1 MRHTCDLGQSTD
13 RNSLARSLVSYAD
26 ARLDSEQLRQATAA
40 HRIFASLIKAV
51 SGRTLGVKVVAQLV
65 QGLLSGNESSLATQ
79 ADLVREIFGNPFRS
93 VSVEPSWLTPTVL
106 NLARQA
112 YEDEEM
118 GLTPILA
125 DALQDAGCED
135 ETLLHHLRDDRLH
148 VPGCWAL
155 DLLRDP
161 RSSLASREI
170 KASGE
175 VKRTTIAGVGPKPA
189 DLVNRNFEPT
199 APNRLWVAD
208 FTYVSTWAGWCY
220 VAFVI
225 DAYARR
231 ILGWRTATTMTAD
244 LVLDA
249 VEQAIWVREREGRAD
264 FTALVAHHDHG
275 SQYLSLAHSQR
286 LTDAGITPSVG
297 AVGSSY
303 DNALAESINGLYKT
317 EVIRRQGP
325 WRDVNAVEIATAR
338 WVDWYNH
345 RRLNEY
351 CGDMPPAVLEQVHYA
366 QQQPAAAN

>member
-1 MRHTCDLGQSTD
+1 MIVDFIREH
-13 RNSLARSLVSYAD
+13 AD
-26 ARLDSEQLRQATAA
+26 HQPAAGGLRWGVEP
-40 HRIFASLIKAV
+40 ICAV
-51 SGRTLGVKVVAQLV
+51 LTEHGVKIAPSTYYEWRDKLPTRREERDAV
-65 QGLLSGNESSLATQ
+65 LLGHIRRVH
-79 ADLVREIFGNPFRS
+79 ADNFGVYGPRK
-93 VSVEPSWLTPTVL
+93 VWLVL
-106 NLARQA
+106 NREGTSVARCTIERLMKTEGLAGVVR
-112 YEDEEM
+112 
-118 GLTPILA
+118 G
-125 DALQDAGCED
+125 
-135 ETLLHHLRDDRLH
+135 
-148 VPGCWAL
+148 
-155 DLLRDP
+155 
-161 RSSLASREI
+161 
-170 KASGE
+170 K

-199 APNRLWVAD
+199 APNRLWVAAD

-249 VEQAIWVREREGRAD
+249 VEQAIWVRERDDRAA

-325 WRDVNAVEIATAR
+325 WRDVDAVEIATAR

-351 CGDMPPAVLEQVHYA
+351 AGDMPPAVLEQVHYA
-366 QQQPAAAN
+366 QQQPAAAS